1 MSKAK
6 CLYEKKIIANAKV
19 IREKS
24 EALVLKGL
32 VNGFSRQIGFQKTSI
47 PEEVGCYGND
57 AIVITN
63 C

>member
-24 EALVLKGL
+24 EALVLKRL
-32 VNGFSRQIGFQKTSI
+32 VNRLSRQIGFQNTRILEK
-47 PEEVGCYGND
+47 VGCYGND
-57 AIVITN
+57 AMVITD